1 MAKRYKV
8 LEKSSIL
15 DTNYSCNFRKGGNNK
30 WGRAYDVW
38 LAAGNTPD
46 YAPTALQESK
56 RLKVREYINE
66 AVNRIK
72 VHVLE
77 WDSEKQIRHIASIWN
92 TMSNQNAAQVL
103 AKDIY
108 DYVMNTAIPAV
119 EGVSTGDIK
128 TDVATVDAIDVV
140 NDPNFPSRDIPQDY
154 DSPDEVVYP
163 DSPDEV
169 VYPDKPE

>member
-1 MAKRYKV
+1 MARYKIV
-8 LEKSSIL
+8 EKDSIL
-15 DTNYSCNFRKGGNNK
+15 DTKTNFNFVKGSKNRFGI
-30 WGRAYDVW
+30 AYDAW
-38 LAAGNTPD
+38 LLAGNTPD
-46 YAPTALQESK
+46 YGSTYLDQSK

-108 DYVMNTAIPAV
+108 DYVMNIAIPAV
-119 EGVSTGDIK
+119 EGVSTSDIK
-128 TDVATVDAIDVV
+128 TDVATVDAIDVI

>member
-1 MAKRYKV
+1 MARYEIFEIDSIIDK
-8 LEKSSIL
+8 EK
-15 DTNYSCNFRKGGNNK
+15 NCNFRKGADNK
-30 WGRAYDVW
+30 WGVAYDAW
-38 LAAGNTPD
+38 LLAGNTPD
-46 YAPTALQESK
+46 YGSTYLDQSK

-92 TMSNQNAAQVL
+92 TMSNQNAAQVS

-119 EGVSTGDIK
+119 NGISTGNISV
-128 TDVATVDAIDVV
+128 DVATVEAIDVV

-163 DSPDEV
+163 T
-169 VYPDKPE
+169 KPK